1 MASFLLWPPFSAVIN
16 VRLALALL
24 VTYPSRTRA
33 DAVQHS
39 IILPSVT
46 IRISQCFLLARC
58 HAAFQV
64 CAGKTASDGMPSV
77 VAPSMS
83 LAFSHLQVSEPKTLS
98 SLPES
103 FTLRGTLTPGTS
115 YFVRTRFPRHSV
127 KFVACTLYGYMQL
140 NHSRFLSICIRV
152 HCPSILRVASWW
164 DPRILHLRIPYQT

>member
-1 MASFLLWPPFSAVIN
+1 MESFQLWPPSSAVIN

-115 YFVRTRFPRHSV
+115 YFVRTRSPRHPV
-127 KFVACTLYGYMQL
+127 KFVACTLYMQL
-140 NHSRFLSICIRV
+140 NYSRFLSICIQV
-152 HCPSILRVASWW
+152 DCPSIPRVASWW
-164 DPRILHLRIPYQT
+164 DPRILHLRIPYPT